1 MSWIN
6 DIFSIKAIKDI
17 NYRKKQDKQRAT
29 NDLQLTML
37 RNNIER
43 HELEIDEYRKKQLE
57 HEITYRSKEWTFQDY
72 NNFSSSYLNEA
83 RRLLEDGEIRKLILL
98 INELFTRKSIVNGTW
113 YAATAITGNQSYLH
127 PDIFNIK
134 KVCYHLPIFPNEF
147 SPSLS
152 NETRTNLEKLGWN
165 KLDFE
170 YVNKILIDILC
181 EVTALC
187 SIGEAEK
194 WDMNI
199 YINDRSRV
207 ADYYECEST
216 PRIRSIKEITKK
228 HVEFFV
234 YYEGFFYSTTNKSV
248 FDKVSEY
255 LKNNCPVQ
263 IIYDIYKYNNLN
275 GGEFEL
281 TIDYKDIINNI
292 VEYALPIIQEKKNS
306 WSEWI
311 EKIHLMQMKYE
322 GPWKGY
328 DHMKIL
334 ETLTKT
340 YFNFNIFDLQ
350 AVSLHE
356 DENLNSKIKHRLE
369 HENLRKLFPEEVFFI
384 ELEKAFLI
392 EFTDTHK
399 IKEEFIISFE
409 EFIISFQ
416 ELIETLE
423 KEEEEKEQKI
433 QLVKNVIQ
441 VIQLIKTIGA
451 S

>member
-134 KVCYHLPIFPNEF
+134 KVCYHLPVFPNEF

-199 YINDRSRV
+199 YINDRRRV

-234 YYEGFFYSTTNKSV
+234 YYEEFFYSTTNKSI
-248 FDKVSEY
+248 FDKASEY

-350 AVSLHE
+350 AVSLHK

-409 EFIISFQ
+409 E
-416 ELIETLE
+416 LIETLK

>member
-134 KVCYHLPIFPNEF
+134 KVCYHLPVFPNEF

-199 YINDRSRV
+199 YINDRRRV

-234 YYEGFFYSTTNKSV
+234 YYEEFFYSTTNKSV
-248 FDKVSEY
+248 FDKASEY

-275 GGEFEL
+275 GGEL
-281 TIDYKDIINNI
+281 VKSII
-292 VEYALPIIQEKKNS
+292 LC
-306 WSEWI
+306 
-311 EKIHLMQMKYE
+311 
-322 GPWKGY
+322 
-328 DHMKIL
+328 KIL
-334 ETLTKT
+334 YNVLP
-340 YFNFNIFDLQ
+340 
-350 AVSLHE
+350 VSH
-356 DENLNSKIKHRLE
+356 
-369 HENLRKLFPEEVFFI
+369 
-384 ELEKAFLI
+384 
-392 EFTDTHK
+392 
-399 IKEEFIISFE
+399 
-409 EFIISFQ
+409 
-416 ELIETLE
+416 
-423 KEEEEKEQKI
+423 
-433 QLVKNVIQ
+433 
-441 VIQLIKTIGA
+441 
-451 S
+451 

>member
-134 KVCYHLPIFPNEF
+134 KVCYHLPVFPNEF

-199 YINDRSRV
+199 YINDRRRV
-207 ADYYECEST
+207 ADYYECDST

-234 YYEGFFYSTTNKSV
+234 YYEEFFYSTTNKSV
-248 FDKVSEY
+248 FDKASEY

-350 AVSLHE
+350 AVSLHK

-409 EFIISFQ
+409 E
-416 ELIETLE
+416 LIETLK

>member
-134 KVCYHLPIFPNEF
+134 KVCYHLPVFPNEF

-199 YINDRSRV
+199 YINDRRRV

-234 YYEGFFYSTTNKSV
+234 YYEEFFYSTTNKSV
-248 FDKVSEY
+248 FDKASEY

-322 GPWKGY
+322 GPWKSY

-350 AVSLHE
+350 AVSLHK

-409 EFIISFQ
+409 E
-416 ELIETLE
+416 LIETLK

>member
-83 RRLLEDGEIRKLILL
+83 RRLFEDSEIRKLILL

-127 PDIFNIK
+127 PDLFNIK
-134 KVCYHLPIFPNEF
+134 KVCYHLPVFPNEF

-199 YINDRSRV
+199 YINDRICV
-207 ADYYECEST
+207 ADYYEYKST
-216 PRIRSIKEITKK
+216 PKIRSIKEIAKK
-228 HVEFFV
+228 HVELFV
-234 YYEGFFYSTTNKSV
+234 HYEEFSYSTMNKYV
-248 FDKVSEY
+248 FDKASEY
-255 LKNNCPVQ
+255 LQNNCPVQ

-275 GGEFEL
+275 GGKFEL
-281 TIDYKDIINNI
+281 TIDYTDIINNI

-306 WSEWI
+306 WSEWT
-311 EKIHLMQMKYE
+311 EKIHLMQMQYE

-340 YFNFNIFDLQ
+340 YFNFNIFELQ
-350 AVSLHE
+350 SVSLHK

-409 EFIISFQ
+409 D
-416 ELIETLE
+416 LIEILE

>member
-134 KVCYHLPIFPNEF
+134 KVCYHLPVFPNEF

-181 EVTALC
+181 EVTAIC

-199 YINDRSRV
+199 YINDRRRV

-234 YYEGFFYSTTNKSV
+234 YYEEFFYSTTNKSV
-248 FDKVSEY
+248 FDKASEY

-350 AVSLHE
+350 AVSLHK

-409 EFIISFQ
+409 E
-416 ELIETLE
+416 LIETLK

>member
-134 KVCYHLPIFPNEF
+134 KVCYHLPVFPNEF

-228 HVEFFV
+228 HVELFIN
-234 YYEGFFYSTTNKSV
+234 YEGFSYSTINKSV

-263 IIYDIYKYNNLN
+263 INYDIYKYNNLN

-350 AVSLHE
+350 AVSLHK

-409 EFIISFQ
+409 E
-416 ELIETLE
+416 LIETLK

>member
-187 SIGEAEK
+187 SIGEAER

-234 YYEGFFYSTTNKSV
+234 YYEEFFYSTTNKSV
-248 FDKVSEY
+248 FDKASEY

-350 AVSLHE
+350 AVSLHK

-409 EFIISFQ
+409 E
-416 ELIETLE
+416 LIETLK

>member
-134 KVCYHLPIFPNEF
+134 KVCYHLPVFPNEF

-170 YVNKILIDILC
+170 HVNKILIDILC

-199 YINDRSRV
+199 YINDRRRV

-234 YYEGFFYSTTNKSV
+234 YYEEFFYSTTNKSV
-248 FDKVSEY
+248 FDKASEY

-350 AVSLHE
+350 AVSLHK

-409 EFIISFQ
+409 E
-416 ELIETLE
+416 LIETLK

>member
-98 INELFTRKSIVNGTW
+98 INELFTRKSIVNSTW

-134 KVCYHLPIFPNEF
+134 KVCYHLPVFPNEF

-199 YINDRSRV
+199 YINDRRRV

-234 YYEGFFYSTTNKSV
+234 YYEEFFYSTTNKSV
-248 FDKVSEY
+248 FDKASEY

-369 HENLRKLFPEEVFFI
+369 HENLRKLFPEEVIFI

-409 EFIISFQ
+409 E
-416 ELIETLE
+416 LIETLK

>member
-98 INELFTRKSIVNGTW
+98 INELFTRKSIVNSTW

-134 KVCYHLPIFPNEF
+134 KVCYHLPVFPNEF

-199 YINDRSRV
+199 YINDRRRV

-234 YYEGFFYSTTNKSV
+234 YYEEFFYSTTNKSV
-248 FDKVSEY
+248 FDKASEY

-350 AVSLHE
+350 AVSLHK

-409 EFIISFQ
+409 E
-416 ELIETLE
+416 LIETLK

>member
-29 NDLQLTML
+29 NDLQLTTL

-134 KVCYHLPIFPNEF
+134 KVCYHLPVFPNEF

-234 YYEGFFYSTTNKSV
+234 YYEEFFYSTTNKSV
-248 FDKVSEY
+248 FDKASEY

-350 AVSLHE
+350 AVSLHK

-409 EFIISFQ
+409 E
-416 ELIETLE
+416 LIETLK

>member
-134 KVCYHLPIFPNEF
+134 KVCYHLPVFPNEF

-199 YINDRSRV
+199 YINDRRRV

-234 YYEGFFYSTTNKSV
+234 YYEEFFYSTTNKSV
-248 FDKVSEY
+248 FDKASEY

-311 EKIHLMQMKYE
+311 EKIHLIQMKYE

-350 AVSLHE
+350 AVSLHK

-409 EFIISFQ
+409 E
-416 ELIETLE
+416 LIETLK

>member
-134 KVCYHLPIFPNEF
+134 KVCYHLPVFPNEF

-152 NETRTNLEKLGWN
+152 NKTRTNLEKLGWN

-199 YINDRSRV
+199 YINDRRRV

-234 YYEGFFYSTTNKSV
+234 YYEEFFYSTTNKSV
-248 FDKVSEY
+248 FDKASEY

-350 AVSLHE
+350 AVSLHK

-409 EFIISFQ
+409 E
-416 ELIETLE
+416 LIETLK

>member
-1 MSWIN
+1 MSWVN

-134 KVCYHLPIFPNEF
+134 KVCYHLPVFPNEF

-199 YINDRSRV
+199 YINDRRRV

-234 YYEGFFYSTTNKSV
+234 YYEEFFYSTTNKSV
-248 FDKVSEY
+248 FDKASEY

-275 GGEFEL
+275 GGKFEL

-350 AVSLHE
+350 AVSLHK

-409 EFIISFQ
+409 E
-416 ELIETLE
+416 LIETLK

>member
-98 INELFTRKSIVNGTW
+98 INELFTRKSIVNSTW

-134 KVCYHLPIFPNEF
+134 KVCYHLPVFPNEF

-199 YINDRSRV
+199 YINDRRRV

-234 YYEGFFYSTTNKSV
+234 YYEEFFYSTTNKSV
-248 FDKVSEY
+248 FDKASEY

-399 IKEEFIISFE
+399 IKEEFIISFD
-409 EFIISFQ
+409 
-416 ELIETLE
+416 ELIETLK

>member
-43 HELEIDEYRKKQLE
+43 HELEIDEYKKKQLE

-234 YYEGFFYSTTNKSV
+234 YYEEFFYSTTNKSV
-248 FDKVSEY
+248 FDKASEY

-350 AVSLHE
+350 AVSLHK
-356 DENLNSKIKHRLE
+356 DENLNSKIKHRVE

-409 EFIISFQ
+409 D
-416 ELIETLE
+416 LIEILE
-423 KEEEEKEQKI
+423 KKEKEKEQKI

>member
-98 INELFTRKSIVNGTW
+98 INELFTRKSIVNSTW

-134 KVCYHLPIFPNEF
+134 KVCYHLPVFPNEF

-199 YINDRSRV
+199 YINDRRRV

-234 YYEGFFYSTTNKSV
+234 YYEEFFYSTTNKSV
-248 FDKVSEY
+248 FDKASEY

-281 TIDYKDIINNI
+281 TIDCKDIINNI

-350 AVSLHE
+350 AVSLHK

-409 EFIISFQ
+409 E
-416 ELIETLE
+416 LIETLK

>member
-98 INELFTRKSIVNGTW
+98 INELFTRKIIVNGTW

-134 KVCYHLPIFPNEF
+134 KVCYHLPVFPNEF

-199 YINDRSRV
+199 YINDRRRV

-234 YYEGFFYSTTNKSV
+234 YYEEFFYSTTNKSV
-248 FDKVSEY
+248 FDKASEY

-311 EKIHLMQMKYE
+311 EKIHLIQMKYE

-350 AVSLHE
+350 AVSLHK

-409 EFIISFQ
+409 E
-416 ELIETLE
+416 LIETLK

>member
-83 RRLLEDGEIRKLILL
+83 RRLLENGEIRKLILL
-98 INELFTRKSIVNGTW
+98 INELFTRKSIVNSTW

-134 KVCYHLPIFPNEF
+134 KVCYHLPVFPNEF

-199 YINDRSRV
+199 YINDRRRV

-234 YYEGFFYSTTNKSV
+234 YYEEFFYSTTNKSV
-248 FDKVSEY
+248 FDKASEY

-350 AVSLHE
+350 AVSLHK

-409 EFIISFQ
+409 E
-416 ELIETLE
+416 LIETLK